1 MKFLSGD
8 VRQNLFEYFEAEYG
22 ILLLDSDFNEMENIM
37 EPGAMS
43 CKPHIIGRL
52 KNRLA
57 LQTRLVRIVNNVTT
71 GREAKR
77 IRKKRGLTQI
87 QVSKKMNITQAYL
100 AQLETGKTNWTKKL
114 VNRFNGA
121 VR

>member
-1 MKFLSGD
+1 MRLSSD
-8 VRQNLFEYFEAEYG
+8 IRQDLFDYFDNEHG
-22 ILLLDSDFNEMENIM
+22 IMLLDSDFNEIENII
-37 EPGAMS
+37 EPMAMS

-87 QVSKKMNITQAYL
+87 EVSKKMKITQAYL

-114 VNRFNGA
+114 LNRFNGA